1 MEPSQI
7 EIKQTE
13 DPSSGQSKPVTK
25 RKSRIMFDASADEG
39 ENTKT
44 EEEEKAH
51 KLLRTRRQSRGLL
64 EIGADVGLGVPGSG
78 GGAAEDRMRK
88 ISEKIAQKV
97 KVENLVRNLKMTELE
112 KFAKNKCETH
122 IVSPLSHC
130 QNFHQ
135 TFHLYSLTSF
145 SFIPLDRTV
154 SFLWTVQF
162 LPFGPSTFIPRY
174 RTDSI
179 L

>member
-1 MEPSQI
+1 M

-13 DPSSGQSKPVTK
+13 DPPSEQSKPVTK
-25 RKSRIMFDASADEG
+25 RKSRIMFDASAEEG

-64 EIGADVGLGVPGSG
+64 EIGADVGLGVPGAG

-112 KFAKNKCETH
+112 KFAKNKCES
-122 IVSPLSHC
+122 VEPLSGTNFYLQPIRFIYRRSLKI
-130 QNFHQ
+130 QNEK
-135 TFHLYSLTSF
+135 
-145 SFIPLDRTV
+145 
-154 SFLWTVQF
+154 
-162 LPFGPSTFIPRY
+162 
-174 RTDSI
+174 
-179 L
+179 

>member
-13 DPSSGQSKPVTK
+13 DPPLEQSKPVTK
-25 RKSRIMFDASADEG
+25 RKSRIMFDPSADEG

-64 EIGADVGLGVPGSG
+64 EIGADVGLGVPGAG
-78 GGAAEDRMRK
+78 GGGAEDRMKK

-112 KFAKNKCETH
+112 KFAKNKCECAEPSWENNFYFQP
-122 IVSPLSHC
+122 IRFIYRRSLKI
-130 QNFHQ
+130 QNEK
-135 TFHLYSLTSF
+135 
-145 SFIPLDRTV
+145 
-154 SFLWTVQF
+154 
-162 LPFGPSTFIPRY
+162 
-174 RTDSI
+174 
-179 L
+179 